1 MHDTT
6 QYVQP
11 RGFGDYFNQTIAKV
25 LTSLDDIALVKI
37 NRLSSAELPTAEC
50 NSALKFQLGSRL
62 LVLFFTVVSTL
73 FRPLY

>member
-37 NRLSSAELPTAEC
+37 NRLSSAELPTILHS
-50 NSALKFQLGSRL
+50 NFN
-62 LVLFFTVVSTL
+62 
-73 FRPLY
+73 